1 MHKAGTSELSY
12 LHASFMQARAIL
24 AGIVLL
30 IPLIAI
36 NFLQLLSLA
45 IKPFSKAGF
54 RSVNRAFATFYWS
67 GLVLVVRHILRVQIK
82 WQCDIISESE
92 DAILIANHQSAVDV
106 IPLLALA
113 CKSNRVGDMKF
124 FVKDMFKYI
133 PGIGWGM
140 IFLDFVFLKRRWMSD
155 RRRIKA
161 NFERIHRENI
171 PLWLNIFPEGTR
183 FTAQKML
190 EAQKTARHYHLAS
203 CDHVLVPFAK
213 AFETSILALKN
224 KVAAVYDVTIGYP
237 AGIPT
242 FWQLMSG
249 EIKVIEMRVNRY
261 PLVSLPSEAL
271 AIEQWLQERFWQKE
285 LCLRH
290 LQSEGQFPFEP
301 GFDCKEESHLQ
312 RLNLSADLLV

>member
-1 MHKAGTSELSY
+1 MERAKKSERPYLLS
-12 LHASFMQARAIL
+12 LLMQMRAIL
-24 AGIVLL
+24 TAIILL
-30 IPLIAI
+30 IPLVVI

-45 IKPFSKAGF
+45 LKPFSKAGF
-54 RSVNRAFATFYWS
+54 RNINRAFATFYWT
-67 GLVLVVRHILRVQIK
+67 GLVLVVRHILRVRIK
-82 WQCDIISESE
+82 WQCDKIVEHE
-92 DAILIANHQSAVDV
+92 DAILIANHQSAVDI

-113 CKSNRVGDMKF
+113 CHAHRVGDMKF
-124 FVKDMFKYI
+124 FVKDVFKYI

-183 FTAQKML
+183 FTALKML
-190 EAQKTARHYHLAS
+190 DAQKTARHYKLAS

-213 AFETSILALKN
+213 AFETSILALSN

-249 EIKVIEMRVNRY
+249 DIQTIEMRVNRF
-261 PLVSLPSEAL
+261 PLGQLPSEAL

-285 LCLRH
+285 LCLRQ
-290 LQSEGQFPFEP
+290 LQNEGQFPRPQHADYKLEP
-301 GFDCKEESHLQ
+301 IP
-312 RLNLSADLLV
+312 RLLDVSAELCI